1 MRLRQA
7 QGALRQAQDDELV
20 AVQPDPRAHWSQEQ
34 YVARYRFLR
43 ELNDELSSIDTA
55 LNHLDALRSHVSN
68 ALRKQIDGVYGQL
81 TSGVVNSEDD
91 LLMPDRVRER
101 ITILQGDVALSQGPP
116 LPPHL
121 REAAAIRVDYGRAMA
136 AYNQLLTRTGSTTSE
151 GRK

>member
-1 MRLRQA
+1 VPGTYTVRISSATQT
-7 QGALRQAQDDELV
+7 V
-20 AVQPDPRAHWSQEQ
+20 AVAADPRAHWTQAD

-43 ELNDELSSIDTA
+43 ELDDELSTIDSA
-55 LNHLDALRSHVSN
+55 LNHLDALREHGSRE
-68 ALRKQIDGVYGQL
+68 LREQIDGVYAQF

-101 ITILQGDVALSQGPP
+101 LTILQGDVALSQGPP

-121 REAAAIRVDYGRAMA
+121 REAAAIRIDYDRAMT
-136 AYNQLLTRTGSTTSE
+136 AYNQLLTRSGTTSE